1 MAETIIKKYSVA
13 FKKHVV
19 AEYEAGA
26 SGYQLNRRYGI
37 TGNSTVGRWVRQ
49 YGREGLRVKLMVI
62 QKPEEQE
69 RVKQLERRIAE
80 LEQLV
85 AQLSLDK
92 FMLETTLTVAE
103 AELGHEVKKK
113 IATSLPSKPNR
124 DERKRGSGPR

>member
-1 MAETIIKKYSVA
+1 MAETIIKKYSLA

-19 AEYEAGA
+19 TEYEAGA
-26 SGYQLNRRYGI
+26 SVYQLSQRYGI
-37 TGNSTVGRWVRQ
+37 TGNGTVARWVKQ

-69 RVKQLERRIAE
+69 RVKQLEGRIAE

-92 FMLETTLTVAE
+92 FMLESTLAVAE
-103 AELGHEVKKK
+103 EQLGHEVKKK
-113 IATSLPSKPNR
+113 TPTKSPSR
-124 DERKRGSGPR
+124 LSRGERKRGTGPK